1 MPLQEDIQKIIDRR
15 KGLGEYEGKGRLA
28 KIEPKL
34 SYFRKL
40 KESVKSF
47 EEFRQVLIS
56 QESSKSGEYYT
67 FFREDPTLIDKIR
80 QASADTVLEKLDGCV
95 AECERLYERFN
106 RDAINISVV
115 GRARQGKS
123 LLLQTVSG
131 LSDAIIPS
139 ADGGHCTGTTSII
152 CNDPNCEVTH
162 AEVYFYTA
170 DEILKQVQDY
180 LDKIGI
186 NRRLHHFNEITQLE
200 STIAEYNAN
209 DKALKRTLSAQKQ
222 SYFDHLEK
230 YVTHFNQYCDLVA
243 EIKHDISEAQIR
255 FYVAQYDLNGNYIY
269 NYLAVKEVRIYTRFH
284 NPEVGKVVLVDTIGL
299 GDTALGIEKRMLQ
312 TLRNNSD
319 SAFMIRLPNHT
330 GDSWCKEDNDLYDLI
345 EGEMGTTMMDKWL
358 SLALNTSVSL
368 GNENA
373 YNAVM
378 DTIPST
384 LHLHDIIRVDCASR
398 DEVYDKLLVP
408 ALAYLSENLDKIDND
423 LIEDANKLFKECYR
437 SYVSLYDLVADIV
450 SSSPQFV
457 ALGDNFAINKWDQI
471 WPDITADLGK
481 LFLDYNDQQHNP
493 SPDIYKAIANKREDL
508 YQFMPDESWYLNE
521 LTKMGPQDTY
531 EGVYQR
537 GLNILRTN
545 ISASFEDINVNV
557 LEPMQEQLKERIAE
571 VLYNTGKWSQ
581 LLLKE
586 ESSEECTLE
595 WLEAFADEKLKAYP
609 LVQSAVRFILSY
621 MMSISDLLDY
631 EVESSL
637 GIITP
642 NHYQYE
648 PLDLQQARSR
658 GLDATLPSM
667 AGFIF
672 NSTMNLIPL
681 VKKSLESEF
690 NLLTTIPNHSLYA
703 RIRKFRE
710 KLVMTVDAEREL
722 RDFYIS
728 NARTIWSQDF
738 INMAKTAGAV
748 ARFNKWLEMLPM
760 SKKTQSEFMI
770 KIKEQKDGTD

>member
-1 MPLQEDIQKIIDRR
+1 MPLQEDIQEIIDRR
-15 KGLGEYEGKGRLA
+15 KGLGEYEGHGRLA
-28 KIEPKL
+28 KIETKL
-34 SYFRKL
+34 SYFRELRK
-40 KESVKSF
+40 SVQSF

-56 QESSKSGEYYT
+56 QESSQSGEYYT
-67 FFREDPTLIDKIR
+67 FFREDPTLIEKVR
-80 QASADTVLEKLDGCV
+80 QASADTVLEQLDGCV
-95 AECERLYERFN
+95 TECERLYERFN
-106 RDAINISVV
+106 RDAINISVI

-123 LLLQTVSG
+123 CLLQAISG

-139 ADGGHCTGTTSII
+139 ANGGHCTGTTSII
-152 CNDPNCEVTH
+152 CNDSNCEITH
-162 AEVYFYTA
+162 AVVYFYTA

-209 DKALKRTLSAQKQ
+209 HGALLRLLSAKKQ

-230 YVTHFNQYCDLVA
+230 YVTHFNQYCDLVTVT
-243 EIKHDISEAQIR
+243 KRDIPEEQIR
-255 FYVAQYDLNGNYIY
+255 LYVAQYDLNGNYIY
-269 NYLAVKEVRIYTRFH
+269 NYLAVKEVKIYTRFH

-319 SAFMIRLPNHT
+319 SAFMIRLPNST
-330 GDSWCKEDNDLYDLI
+330 GDSWEEKDNDLYDLI
-345 EGEMGTTMMDKWL
+345 EGEMGAAMMDKWL
-358 SLALNTSVSL
+358 YLSLNTSDNL
-368 GNENA
+368 GNATACDAVEN
-373 YNAVM
+373 
-378 DTIPST
+378 TIPNT
-384 LHLHDIIRVDCASR
+384 LHLHDIIRVDCASK
-398 DEVYDKLLVP
+398 DEVYEKLLVP
-408 ALAYLSENLDKIDND
+408 ALEYLSENLDQIDND
-423 LIEDANKLFKECYR
+423 LMEDANKLFKECYR

-457 ALGDNFAINKWDQI
+457 ALGDTFAINKWDGI
-471 WPDITADLGK
+471 WPQITAALGQ
-481 LFLDYNDQQHNP
+481 LFLEYSDQQHNP
-493 SPDIYKAIANKREDL
+493 SPGIYRAIENKREDL
-508 YQFMPDESWYLNE
+508 YQYMPNDSWYLSE
-521 LTKMGPQDTY
+521 LSKMGPEDTY

-537 GLNILRTN
+537 GLNQLRTN
-545 ISASFEDINVNV
+545 LSAGFEDINVNV
-557 LEPMQEQLKERIAE
+557 LEPMQEQLKERVAE
-571 VLYNTGKWSQ
+571 VLYDTGRWSQ

-586 ESSEECTLE
+586 ESSEDCTLE
-595 WLEAFADEKLKAYP
+595 WLDAFADEKLKAYP

-621 MMSISDLLDY
+621 KMSISDLLDY

-642 NHYQYE
+642 NHYQYV

-681 VKKSLESEF
+681 VKRSMESEF
-690 NLLTTIPNHSLYA
+690 NLLTKIPNHSLYA

-710 KLVMTVDAEREL
+710 KLVMTADAEREL
-722 RDFYIS
+722 RDFYIT
-728 NARTIWSQDF
+728 NARSIWSQDF

-770 KIKEQKDGTD
+770 NITEQ